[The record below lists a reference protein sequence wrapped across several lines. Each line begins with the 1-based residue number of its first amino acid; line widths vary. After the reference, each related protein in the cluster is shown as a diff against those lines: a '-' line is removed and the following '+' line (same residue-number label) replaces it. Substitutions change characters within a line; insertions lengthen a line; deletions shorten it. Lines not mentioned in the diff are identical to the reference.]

1 MRIRI
6 VGAGVMGRGI
16 AQWAATA
23 GHTVELGDARQEA
36 VGDAIGFVRG
46 MLDRSAA
53 KGRLGPEA
61 ARAAS
66 ERLLPLDDAFAPGDG
81 VELVIEAVREDLA
94 AKTELFRRLEE
105 VLPARTILATNTSS
119 LPVTRVAAGLAD
131 PSRLVGLHFFNP
143 VPLMRIVEVVPGALT
158 RPDIPPVLVE
168 LVEATGHSAAVVADT
183 PGFLVNHAGRGLV
196 TEALAL
202 LEESVSDPA
211 GIDRIARDVLGLRMG
226 PFELMDLT
234 GLDVTDTVIDSVWR
248 GFRHSDR
255 LRPSYLTPNRVAAG
269 LHGRKTGR
277 GFYDHSAGA
286 QATPPESPITGDPGR
301 PVRVAGHGPDADAL
315 RRTLRADGAT
325 LESGPDPSG
334 RAVVLVPTWGTTVA
348 EQIASAGLPVSR
360 TVGVDP
366 LALPTRRRVLAFTP
380 ATDPAAVHDARA
392 VLARAAAPATEDGGT
407 DGCRA
412 VSTDGCRAVS
422 VVRDTA
428 GSVAQRLLASIVSV
442 AASIAERAIATPA
455 AVDTAVTAGLGYPTG
470 PLAWG
475 DRIGTARI
483 LALQAGLHRST
494 GDPRYRPTR
503 WVTERVHLGL
513 PLTEPGPDPAALGA
527 TAPQPRSA
535 TAEPAHEGEP
545 A

>member
-36 VGDAIGFVRG
+36 VGDALGFVRR

-53 KGRLGPEA
+53 KGRLTPEA
-61 ARAAS
+61 SRAAS
-66 ERLLPLDDAFAPGDG
+66 ERLLPLDDAFAPGDE

-94 AKTELFRRLEE
+94 TKTELFRRLED
-105 VLPARTILATNTSS
+105 VLPARTVLATNTSS
-119 LPVTRVAAGLAD
+119 LPVTRVAAGLKD
-131 PSRLVGLHFFNP
+131 PTRLVGLHFFNP
-143 VPLMRIVEVVPGALT
+143 VPLMRIVEVVPGILT
-158 RPDIPPVLVE
+158 RPDIPPALVE
-168 LVEATGHSAAVVADT
+168 LVQATGHSAAVVADT

-234 GLDVTDTVIDSVWR
+234 GLDVTDTVIDTVWR

-277 GFYDHSAGA
+277 GFYDHTADA
-286 QATPPESPITGDPGR
+286 DATPPEPPITGDPGR
-301 PVRVAGHGPDADAL
+301 PVRVAGRGPDAEAL
-315 RRTLRADGAT
+315 RRALREDGAT
-325 LESGPDPSG
+325 LESGRDLTG

-348 EQIASAGLPVSR
+348 ERIAAAGLPASR
-360 TVGVDP
+360 TLGVDP
-366 LALPTRRRVLAFTP
+366 LALPTGRRVLAFTP
-380 ATDPAAVHDARA
+380 ATDPAAVRDARA
-392 VLARAAAPATEDGGT
+392 VLARAAPARPDGT
-407 DGCRA
+407 DGH
-412 VSTDGCRAVS
+412 RAVS

-442 AASIAERAIATPA
+442 AASIAERSIATPA
-455 AVDTAVTAGLGYPTG
+455 AVDTAVTAGLGYPAG

-475 DRIGTARI
+475 DRIGAARM
-483 LALQAGLHRST
+483 LALQGGLHRST

-513 PLTEPGPDPAALGA
+513 PLTEPGPDPVALGA
-527 TAPQPRSA
+527 TSPPPRSG
-535 TAEPAHEGEP
+535 TTEPTHEHEGDT